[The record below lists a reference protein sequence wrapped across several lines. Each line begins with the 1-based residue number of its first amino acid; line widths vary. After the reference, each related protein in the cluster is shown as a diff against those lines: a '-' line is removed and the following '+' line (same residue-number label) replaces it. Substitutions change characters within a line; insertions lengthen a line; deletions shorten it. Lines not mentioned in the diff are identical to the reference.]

1 MNVDLVKAYR
11 FEAAHTTPSDS
22 GKGRLHG
29 HSYRVDIVVSGA
41 CDAELGWLMDYAEI
55 GERFDELYK
64 SLDHRLL
71 DGVPGLEA
79 TSLPAVRE
87 WLVERLSAKLELLKD
102 VHVSI
107 VGDLAFKPIRLDPSE
122 VLGLPTR
129 VQFGFEAA
137 HALPRL
143 PETHKCRRMH
153 GHSFQVHVGAEDLE
167 RLIPSL
173 QRVYDR
179 LDHTCLNEI
188 EGLENP
194 TSEEVS
200 RWIWQALAPAAPGLS
215 VVVVAE
221 TCTARCIYHGP

>member
-1 MNVDLVKAYR
+1 MNVDLVKSYR

-22 GKGRLHG
+22 GEGRLHG
-29 HSYRVDIVVSGA
+29 HSSCVDVVVSGA
-41 CDAELGWLMDYAEI
+41 CDTELGWLMDYAEI
-55 GERFDELYK
+55 GEGFDELYRN
-64 SLDHRLL
+64 LDHRLL
-71 DGVPGLEA
+71 DSVPGLDGTA
-79 TSLPAVRE
+79 LPSVRE
-87 WLVERLSAKLELLKD
+87 WLVERLSAKFELLKD

-107 VGDLAFKPIRLDPSE
+107 AGDLAFKPIRLDPSE
-122 VLGLPTR
+122 ALGLPAR

-153 GHSFQVHVGAEDLE
+153 GHSFQAQVGAEDLA

-173 QRVYDR
+173 KNVYDR

-194 TSEEVS
+194 TAEMLAA
-200 RWIWQALAPAAPGLS
+200 WIWERLKPKLPMLS
-215 VVVVAE
+215 EVIVHE
-221 TCTARCIYHGP
+221 TCTSKCHYRGE